1 MKKLV
6 ALAVFLLL
14 ASSAAAIMRINV
26 YVAGAIDGKIP
37 HYELPEA
44 AVGEPVSFL
53 VVWENTG
60 SVGCGFRLRADVY
73 ERVGDTLQSAYSS
86 WSAEAPIEP
95 GGVAELEA
103 FWYPEKSGDYTVRT
117 FLYFCNSID
126 EGPSGNFSVTAANR
140 SRLFVLPAA
149 VRASGNE
156 EYAEFIINPKENL
169 SSVTLVPRDY
179 PMGWVFESARKD
191 GLVAGQDNVVRVGY
205 RAAIWKEAN
214 VTFDLV
220 SSDGRYYQPVTVELK
235 KPEPFP
241 VYEAVIV
248 VLVLIILILSIKV
261 IRIRRGG
268 AKDDEGEESSG

>member
-14 ASSAAAIMRINV
+14 VSSSAGIMRVSV

-37 HYELPEA
+37 HYDIPEDA
-44 AVGEPVSFL
+44 AGEPVSFL

-60 SVGCGFRLRADVY
+60 SIGCSFRLRADVY
-73 ERVGDTLQSAYSS
+73 ERVDGTLQPVYSS

-95 GGVAELEA
+95 GGVADLEA
-103 FWYPEKSGDYTVRT
+103 FWYPDKSGEYSVRT

-140 SRLFVLPAA
+140 SRLPGLPAE
-149 VRASGNE
+149 VRASRNL
-156 EYAEFIINPKENL
+156 EYVEFAINPKDNL
-169 SSVTLVPRDY
+169 SSVVIVPRDY
-179 PMGWVFESARKD
+179 PLGWAFSSVRKD

-205 RAAIWKEAN
+205 RAEIWKEAN
-214 VTFDLV
+214 VTFDFV

-248 VLVLIILILSIKV
+248 VLVLVVLILFDYQDLMLNKC
-261 IRIRRGG
+261 
-268 AKDDEGEESSG
+268 